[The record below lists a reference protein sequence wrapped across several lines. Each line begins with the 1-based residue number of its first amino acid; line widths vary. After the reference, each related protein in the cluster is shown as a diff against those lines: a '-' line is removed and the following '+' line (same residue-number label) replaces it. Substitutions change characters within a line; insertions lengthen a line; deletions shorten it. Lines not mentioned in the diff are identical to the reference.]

1 MSRRGNANFAR
12 QAQQPVIKDAVYR
25 ECAYKEWVTHQFNKV
40 EVTAWGDQ
48 KPEPKVTAQMQ
59 HFAPPKAYG
68 DAITGARP
76 AGKPSAVPD
85 DLQGKM

>member
-40 EVTAWGDQ
+40 DVTAWGDQ

-59 HFAPPKAYG
+59 HFAPPKAYFNFF
-68 DAITGARP
+68 
-76 AGKPSAVPD
+76 AVAHC
-85 DLQGKM
+85 LSLFYKKNTMRS